1 MFSMNENGA
10 ALVFAILIV
19 VALFVLG
26 SGMAI
31 LSRTDIDISR
41 NQRMDVQALYV
52 AEAGVEEALYRLSL
66 PWPTAMDVNGSSIN
80 AAIADTSKP
89 IDPNWTVR
97 VFLATPGSEP
107 TATGTDV
114 HTTTI
119 QPEADWLEYS
129 SDSDLDMALTIEHKW
144 KDLDDDGTRDDGEIV
159 LYDASKFPPENF
171 NTGSPIEVITLAG
184 TRGNAE
190 RNILVEAVRY
200 PLNINAR
207 AALFCDRGIDV
218 RGNVEVCGHDH
229 ALLTPYDTTI
239 PACMAW
245 EYCSGRTNCI
255 ATGCVPGVMTTGD
268 EVDRRGSSDIQG
280 SPTPM
285 DTSSSNQFLTLA
297 ETLGLTQP
305 EVDEILAN
313 ADYHSS
319 YDADPLDGITY
330 FIGDAVA
337 GQKFN
342 NCVGSGLLYV
352 TGDLDVAGNLSW
364 KGLIYV
370 EGDFR
375 ITGTPWVLGAIV
387 VKGTSDY
394 AFTGGDPAILFSS
407 EAIDYY
413 IRQHLK
419 YVEVGWKELAQQ

>member
-1 MFSMNENGA
+1 MVSMNENGA

-31 LSRTDIDISR
+31 LTRTDIDISR
-41 NQRMDVQALYV
+41 NQRQDVQALYV

-66 PWPTAMDVNGSSIN
+66 PWPTTMNVNGSSIN
-80 AAIADTSKP
+80 AAIADTSRP
-89 IDPNWTVR
+89 IDPNWKVR

-107 TATGTDV
+107 TPGGTEF
-114 HTTTI
+114 HTVTI
-119 QPEADWLEYS
+119 QPESDWLEYS

-144 KDLDDDGTRDDGEIV
+144 KDLDDDGVRESGEIV
-159 LYDASKFPPENF
+159 FYDASKFPPENF
-171 NTGSPIEVITLAG
+171 ATGSPVEVITLAG

-190 RNILVEAVRY
+190 RNILVEAIRY
-200 PLNINAR
+200 PINVNAR
-207 AALFCDRGIDV
+207 AALFCDKGVDV

-229 ALLTPYDTTI
+229 SFLTPYDTTI
-239 PACMAW
+239 PACMVY

-255 ATGCVPGVMTTGD
+255 GTGCVPGIMTTGD
-268 EVDRRGSSDIQG
+268 EVDRRGSSDVQG

-297 ETLGLTQP
+297 ETLGLSQA

-319 YDADPLDGITY
+319 RDANPLDGITY
-330 FIGDAVA
+330 FIGDAT
-337 GQKFN
+337 GGETFN
-342 NCVGSGLLYV
+342 NVMGSGLLYV
-352 TGDLDVAGNLSW
+352 TGDLDCAGNFGW

-370 EGDFR
+370 EGDFK

-419 YVEVGWKELAQQ
+419 YVEIGWKELAQQ

>member
-31 LSRTDIDISR
+31 LTRTDIDISR
-41 NQRMDVQALYV
+41 NQRQDVQALYV

-66 PWPTAMDVNGSSIN
+66 PWPTTMNVNGSSIN
-80 AAIADTSKP
+80 AAIADTSRP
-89 IDPNWTVR
+89 IDPNWKVR
-97 VFLATPGSEP
+97 VFLASPGGQP
-107 TATGTDV
+107 VPTGTDM
-114 HTTTI
+114 HTVTI
-119 QPEADWLEYS
+119 QPESDWLEYS

-144 KDLDDDGTRDDGEIV
+144 KDLDDDGVRDDGEIV

-171 NTGSPIEVITLAG
+171 VTGSPVEVITLAG

-190 RNILVEAVRY
+190 RNILVEAIRY
-200 PLNINAR
+200 PLNINVR
-207 AALFCDRGIDV
+207 AALFCDRGVDAQ
-218 RGNVEVCGHDH
+218 GNVEVCGHDH
-229 ALLTPYDTTI
+229 SILTPYDTTI

-245 EYCSGRTNCI
+245 EYCSGRTNCL
-255 ATGCVPGVMTTGD
+255 ATGCVTGIMTTGD
-268 EVDRRGSSDIQG
+268 EIDARGSTDVQG

-297 ETLGLTQP
+297 ETLGITQA

-330 FIGDAVA
+330 FIGDAVS
-337 GQKFN
+337 GEKFN

-387 VKGTSDY
+387 VKGKSDY

-419 YVEVGWKELAQQ
+419 YVEIGWKELAQN

>member
-1 MFSMNENGA
+1 MLNMNENGA

-31 LSRTDIDISR
+31 LTRTDMDISR
-41 NQRMDVQALYV
+41 NQRMDIQALYV

-66 PWPTAMDVNGSSIN
+66 PWPTPMNVNGSTIN
-80 AAIADTSKP
+80 AAIADTSRP
-89 IDPNWTVR
+89 IDPNWCVR
-97 VFLATPGSEP
+97 VFLATPGAEPSPTGSEF
-107 TATGTDV
+107 
-114 HTTTI
+114 HTVTI
-119 QPEADWLEYS
+119 QPSSDWLEYG
-129 SDSDLDMALTIEHKW
+129 DDADMGNVLTIEHKW
-144 KDLDDDGTRDDGEIV
+144 KDLDDDGVREAGEIV

-171 NTGSPIEVITLAG
+171 ATGSPVEVITLAG
-184 TRGNAE
+184 TRGNAQ
-190 RNILVEAVRY
+190 RNILVEAIRY
-200 PLNINAR
+200 PINVNAR
-207 AALFCDRGIDV
+207 AALFCDKGVDV

-229 ALLTPYDTTI
+229 AFTTPYDTTI
-239 PACMAW
+239 PACMVY

-255 ATGCVPGVMTTGD
+255 ATGCVPGIMTTGD

-285 DTSSSNQFLTLA
+285 DTSSTNQFLSLA

-319 YDADPLDGITY
+319 RDANPLDGITY
-330 FIGDAVA
+330 FIGDAT
-337 GQKFN
+337 GGETFN
-342 NCVGSGLLYV
+342 NVSGSGLLYV
-352 TGDLDVAGNLSW
+352 TGDLDVAGNFGW

-370 EGDFR
+370 EGDFK
-375 ITGTPWVLGAIV
+375 ITGTPWILGAIV
-387 VKGTSDY
+387 VRGTSDY

-419 YVEVGWKELAQQ
+419 YVEIGWKELVQQ